1 MIFSNKAYDV
11 LKWICMIFLGAFGEL
26 YLGMSQ
32 IWGLPLGE
40 EIKNTCFQLQ
50 FFLGALLG
58 ISTINYKMKQ
68 GNLLSHSSAIS
79 EPVMN
84 TMDSKNENSKY
95 LEEDENV

>member
-1 MIFSNKAYDV
+1 MFSNKVYDI

-58 ISTINYKMKQ
+58 ISAINYKMKQ
-68 GNLLSHSSAIS
+68 NNLPPLASADID
-79 EPVMN
+79 E
-84 TMDSKNENSKY
+84 
-95 LEEDENV
+95 EEDE

>member
-1 MIFSNKAYDV
+1 
-11 LKWICMIFLGAFGEL
+11 MIFLGAFGEL

-58 ISTINYKMKQ
+58 ISTINYKIKQ
-68 GNLLSHSSAIS
+68 NNLLPHSSSIS

-84 TMDSKNENSKY
+84 IIHSENEDSEY
-95 LEEDENV
+95 LEDDENV